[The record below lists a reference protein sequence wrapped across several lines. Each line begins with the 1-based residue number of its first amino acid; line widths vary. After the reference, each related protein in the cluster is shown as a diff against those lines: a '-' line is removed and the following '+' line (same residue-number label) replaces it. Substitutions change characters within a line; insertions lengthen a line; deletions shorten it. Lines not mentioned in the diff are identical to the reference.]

1 MPKPKQ
7 IFLLEVK
14 YLDRRPYLAKG
25 GGIFRT
31 EKDMQKRVAAVR
43 SRARERKV
51 EVEMTAWV
59 LDAQWRPLDVP
70 LIGERY

>member
-14 YLDRRPYLAKG
+14 YLGQRPYLAKG

-43 SRARERKV
+43 SRAREWKV
-51 EVEMTAWV
+51 EVELTAYV
-59 LDAQWRPLDVP
+59 LDAQWRPLDVN
-70 LIGERY
+70 LTGERY